1 MSVANKEQQA
11 HGSPNS
17 DLMVP
22 APRTHSAKQRHRHV
36 IANVLVGAAIALG
49 AGVAGAAPANA
60 DPNAIGTNPNPSST
74 LSCSCRETA
83 PADSPALSEQ
93 IKRGLREGLSA
104 WCRDSRTGPAQPTP
118 AVIYVFGKGRPSGFK
133 TARSAA

>member
-11 HGSPNS
+11 LGSPNS

-22 APRTHSAKQRHRHV
+22 APRTHAAKQRHRHV
-36 IANVLVGAAIALG
+36 IANILVGAAIALG

-60 DPNAIGTNPNPSST
+60 DPNAIGTNPNPFSA

-93 IKRGLREGLSA
+93 IKRGLREGFSA
-104 WCRDSRTGPAQPTP
+104 SVPGLPAP
-118 AVIYVFGKGRPSGFK
+118 ARPSQP
-133 TARSAA
+133 RP